1 MALTPEGRTKKQ
13 IREWLNARGIWHFL
27 PAANGM
33 GKSGIPDFICVVPP
47 TGRILAIEAKAKGK
61 SKNTTALQDMRLQEI
76 RDAGGIALV
85 VDDVTQLEGVLCQ

>member
-13 IREWLNARGIWHFL
+13 KRERLNARGIRYFL
-27 PAANGM
+27 PVSNGM
-33 GKSGIPDFICVVPP
+33 GKAGIPDFICAVPP
-47 TGRILAIEAKAKGK
+47 TGRILAIEAKAAGK

-85 VDDVTQLEGVLCQ
+85 VDDVSQLEGVC